1 MMVTLVVRLS
11 DEEVQDLYRIIIDEE
26 VDDALAFLTGRVKP
40 KLDEALEGGCKVMIN
55 VPGQEPMAVR
65 GLLR

>member
-1 MMVTLVVRLS
+1 MVTLVVRLS

-40 KLDEALEGGCKVMIN
+40 KLDEALEGG
-55 VPGQEPMAVR
+55 
-65 GLLR
+65 